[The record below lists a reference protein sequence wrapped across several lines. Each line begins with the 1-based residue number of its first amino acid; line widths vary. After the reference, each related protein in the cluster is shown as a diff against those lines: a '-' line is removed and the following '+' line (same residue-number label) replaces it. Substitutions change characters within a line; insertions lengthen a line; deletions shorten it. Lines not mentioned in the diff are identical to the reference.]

1 MKILMAEDLH
11 SVHDR
16 MRAHTAEFEAV
27 DLRFLEQDARLL
39 MQTAAEWQPDVI
51 IFDIS
56 MRGGM
61 AIALLEALKKQR
73 PELAVAISSLFSR
86 SFYRKAF
93 LSRGADL
100 FFDKL
105 TGWEGLVAFLRARA
119 VPAASVPSNARQMAL
134 GGMVLPG
141 HILQ

>member
-11 SVHDR
+11 SVRDR
-16 MRAHTAEFEAV
+16 MRAHTTEFEAV
-27 DLRFLEQDARLL
+27 ELRFLEQDARLL
-39 MQTAAEWQPDVI
+39 MQTAAEWQPEVV

-61 AIALLEALKKQR
+61 AIALLEALKKRR
-73 PELAVAISSLFSR
+73 PDKAVAISSLFSR
-86 SFYRKAF
+86 PFYRKAV
-93 LSRGADL
+93 LNRGADL

-105 TGWEGLVAFLRARA
+105 ADWEGLVAFLRARPA
-119 VPAASVPSNARQMAL
+119 PAASVPANAQQMAL